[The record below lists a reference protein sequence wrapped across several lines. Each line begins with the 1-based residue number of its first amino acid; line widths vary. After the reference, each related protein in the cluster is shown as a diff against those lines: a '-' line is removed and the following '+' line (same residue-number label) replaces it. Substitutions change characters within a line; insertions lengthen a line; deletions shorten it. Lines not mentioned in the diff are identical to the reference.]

1 MPICCRRSV
10 WPFDD
15 SARLE
20 LLLATEGR
28 ARMCFSAWP
37 FSTGRLE
44 LQVSVETPPATET
57 APSLILPGAR
67 ASHRANTR
75 VSLETKVAIAL
86 GLALA
91 SILALGALQY
101 RVARRLVENNRW
113 VSHTQE
119 VLRELEATQKRLN
132 DADACAQSFVISGD
146 EASLASCQQASE
158 KIHEHLQNLRTFVAD
173 NSSQLHRLASV
184 EALMGV
190 ALRAIQQEIDLR
202 KSGELGSAGLAAQ
215 ESSIRRSVGAVHA
228 EIAEMQGVELDLLRQ
243 RQQAAAESDH
253 QIDWLIVSAT
263 LAAFVL
269 VGVSGVALHT
279 DMAARRRAQAIL
291 AESEERFRMLVET
304 VQDYAIFRLD
314 PEGRVVTWNAGAQRI
329 NGYKA
334 SEILGEHFSR
344 FFSPEDVRSG
354 KPQRGLEIAAT
365 EGRFE
370 DEDWRVRKDGSRFW
384 ANIVVTA
391 LREQTGRLV
400 GFTKITRDFTER
412 MLAERSLRESQG
424 KLQASEKSLRELSL
438 RLLRMQEEER
448 RQIGREMHDSLG
460 QYLSVLKMKLDSICR
475 DSRSGGAA
483 ATKKEIE
490 ECTSLVEECVKEVR
504 TISYLLYPPMLEE
517 LGLKSAIPWYLDG
530 FSKRSGIRTTF
541 ELAEAFERLPRDA
554 ELILFRV
561 LQESLTN
568 VHRHSGSPTANVRLW
583 RTAESVVLEVSDQ
596 GKGVPAGIL
605 EESTRDWVGTTG
617 VGLRSMSH
625 RVRQFGGTLEL
636 ASTGT
641 GTQLRATVPIS
652 TFVAQDRTVQTASAG

>member
-1 MPICCRRSV
+1 M
-10 WPFDD
+10 
-15 SARLE
+15 SA
-20 LLLATEGR
+20 
-28 ARMCFSAWP
+28 
-37 FSTGRLE
+37 
-44 LQVSVETPPATET
+44 ETSPATKA
-57 APSLILPGAR
+57 APSLIPPSAR
-67 ASHRANTR
+67 ANYRPNR
-75 VSLETKVAIAL
+75 KRSLETKVAIAL

-91 SILALGALQY
+91 SILALGALQS
-101 RVARRLVENNRW
+101 RVARRLVEDNRW

-146 EASLASCQQASE
+146 ETGLASCQQASE
-158 KIHEHLQNLRTFVAD
+158 GIHEHLQNLRALVAD
-173 NSSQLHRLASV
+173 NPSQLHRLASV

-190 ALRAIQQEIDLR
+190 SLRAIQEEIDLR
-202 KSGELGSAGLAAQ
+202 KSGELGSAGLAEQ
-215 ESSIRRSVGAVHA
+215 ESSIRRAVGAVRA
-228 EIAEMQGVELDLLRQ
+228 AAAEMQAVELDLLRQ
-243 RQQAAAESDH
+243 RQQAAAKSDH
-253 QIDWLIVSAT
+253 QINWLIVCGS
-263 LAAFVL
+263 LAAFIL
-269 VGVSGVALHT
+269 VGVSGVALHS

-291 AESEERFRMLVET
+291 RESEERFRMLVET

-314 PEGRVVTWNAGAQRI
+314 PEGRVVTWNAGAERI
-329 NGYKA
+329 NGYRA
-334 SEILGEHFSR
+334 SEILGEHFSC
-344 FFSPEDVRSG
+344 FFSREDVRSG
-354 KPQRGLEIAAT
+354 KPQRGLEIAAK

-391 LREQTGRLV
+391 LREDTGQLV

-438 RLLRMQEEER
+438 QLLRMQDEER

-460 QYLSVLKMKLDSICR
+460 QYLSVLKMKLDSIR
-475 DSRSGGAA
+475 YHSRGGAA
-483 ATKKEIE
+483 ATKKEIA
-490 ECTSLVEECVKEVR
+490 ECAALVQECVKEVR

-517 LGLKSAIPWYLDG
+517 LGLKSTIPWYLDG

-541 ELAEAFERLPRDA
+541 EIAEAFERLPRDA

-605 EESTRDWVGTTG
+605 EESTCDWIGTPG

-636 ASTGT
+636 SSTET
-641 GTQLRATVPIS
+641 GTQLRATVPINP
-652 TFVAQDRTVQTASAG
+652 FIAQGRAVQTASAG